1 MSRGDRSVVQI
12 KIVLI
17 FRSWDFHVN
26 YSVWDAFNYIFSK
39 IYNFYGMGK
48 LWINQTLRLSLKYF
62 MENSHIVM
70 NINSFG
76 PLNTTL
82 KYYRKQAALKK
93 KLKVMGEAMIFFTKM
108 LLGHKIFSSMVPWA
122 MKEFLKNL

>member
-1 MSRGDRSVVQI
+1 
-12 KIVLI
+12 
-17 FRSWDFHVN
+17 
-26 YSVWDAFNYIFSK
+26 
-39 IYNFYGMGK
+39 
-48 LWINQTLRLSLKYF
+48 
-62 MENSHIVM
+62 MENSHEYYCLNIVM
-70 NINSFG
+70 NINSFD

-93 KLKVMGEAMIFFTKM
+93 KLKVMGEAIFFTKM